1 MISSGCDTIGQG
13 YHSHRKADPRITRSI
28 VDLLATP
35 CCSMIADIGA
45 SPENCSR
52 ALADFGFQVKAI
64 VMLNYHPRFR
74 KYIVLT
80 RTKPKTT
87 PTANI
92 VNVVSI
98 FVHLT
103 V

>member
-1 MISSGCDTIGQG
+1 
-13 YHSHRKADPRITRSI
+13 
-28 VDLLATP
+28 V
-35 CCSMIADIGA
+35 IADIGA
-45 SPENCSR
+45 SPGNYRR

-64 VMLNYHPRFR
+64 IMLNYHPRFR

-80 RTKPKTT
+80 KTKPKTA

-92 VNVVSI
+92 VIVVSI

-103 V
+103 F